1 MILNV
6 AVFFPTYV
14 KKRNQLNQW
23 TGEGLDT
30 RQVSL
35 VIAIFQIAQIVN
47 APISAKIKNYLGSKN
62 TFMLGFL
69 MLTTSNFG
77 LGYIAHLDSPNAFYC
92 LALFLRFVE
101 GQGDV
106 LLQFTGYS
114 VITQIYSDDLTTHI
128 VYIEIAVGLGLSL
141 GPMAGALVY
150 PYL

>member
-1 MILNV
+1 
-6 AVFFPTYV
+6 
-14 KKRNQLNQW
+14 
-23 TGEGLDT
+23 
-30 RQVSL
+30 
-35 VIAIFQIAQIVN
+35 
-47 APISAKIKNYLGSKN
+47 
-62 TFMLGFL
+62 MLGFL

-77 LGYIAHLDSPNAFYC
+77 LGYLAHLDSPNAFYC

-128 VYIEIAVGLGLSL
+128 GYIEIAVGLGLSL